1 MTRQPQ
7 HTRARGVRVPDDVW
21 QAAQAEA
28 AERDETVSAVIVRA
42 LRWYARERLAEWPE
56 DL

>member
-42 LRWYARERLAEWPE
+42 LRWYARERLAEWPD